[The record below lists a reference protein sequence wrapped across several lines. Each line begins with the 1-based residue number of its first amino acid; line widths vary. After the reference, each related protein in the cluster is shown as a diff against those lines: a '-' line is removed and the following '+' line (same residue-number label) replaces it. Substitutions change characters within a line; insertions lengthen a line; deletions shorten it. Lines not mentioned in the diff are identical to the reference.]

1 MCERVDQAH
10 IKRALQA
17 GIEER
22 VPIRALCYILRVH
35 IFCLCMCPQLSG
47 RIGRQGRWNFFFQLG
62 WSSFS
67 VILPRP
73 PLLYISSAH
82 IGIFREDK
90 VNEMRIAPKKT
101 TKHPFQP
108 IIVTAGRNQMTSHPT
123 DHSHS
128 LAIDPPFDFC
138 HDII

>member
-1 MCERVDQAH
+1 MCERLDQAH
-10 IKRALQA
+10 IKRAFQA

-22 VPIRALCYILRVH
+22 IPTGALGHELRAHVLC
-35 IFCLCMCPQLSG
+35 FCMRPQFGG
-47 RIGRQGRWNFFFQLG
+47 RLGKRRRSEFFFRPG

-123 DHSHS
+123 ERSHS
-128 LAIDPPFDFC
+128 PSIDPSSDIY
-138 HDII
+138 HDSI